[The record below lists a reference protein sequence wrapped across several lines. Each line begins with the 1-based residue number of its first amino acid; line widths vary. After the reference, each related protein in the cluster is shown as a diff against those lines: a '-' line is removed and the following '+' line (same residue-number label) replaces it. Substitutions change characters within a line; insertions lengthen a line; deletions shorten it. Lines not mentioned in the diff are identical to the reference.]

1 MSQLNAISA
10 TQAIKDRLLD
20 FCRSDHYVTDPQVD
34 QICQKIWGAPPLD
47 GGLAGHLWV
56 EAAFPP
62 RGSGITM
69 RRFVTEGNVTQR
81 LADLLDGNGA
91 FKMDWELR
99 EIQTESVR
107 AARASDGS
115 DSKPAIVVSAGTG
128 AGKTESF
135 LFPMLDE
142 LMRNP
147 RKPHAGAS
155 AIILYPM
162 NALVSD
168 QVERLTNWLR
178 GQTGLKIFH
187 FTGETPEDHRSA
199 NFEGYPEVADCC
211 FRTRQHARG
220 LETDKGKPLK
230 ELQRG
235 DQPDVIVTNYS
246 MLEYMLCRPQDAV
259 FFGENLRHIVL
270 DEAHLYTGNLAAEIT
285 LLLRR
290 LAIKSGVGS
299 ASITHYA
306 TSATLVE
313 GEVAEQKAALT
324 RFASRVFSKPE
335 SEVTVILGKKAEPLV
350 EQPNNHDPLSCP
362 DMDLQWPT
370 MPGIEEI
377 AGSDQ
382 FVVSDQVSWDLWMG
396 ALKHLL
402 PGLSTEWEE
411 PREISRFLRRALP
424 SQPVFQHLY
433 HLLYDTRIQPLDNLA
448 ASLWGESTEASR
460 EATRR
465 LLQAGAIAREEAS
478 LTPLLPNRIH
488 WSIRAPSGLFFSFA
502 HEHAPSDDQI
512 YRIGGRPV
520 GYFYSPGY
528 FARPEEDKT
537 HPLLVMRN
545 ADDGQWL
552 LTGIEQGAGLTVGL
566 EALPKSKERLES
578 LLERLSFFR
587 LFAVPGSPE
596 ATLTFDPLSGK
607 VGELGGVTLHRMVFT
622 EQERRSLRPIG
633 SDSRLQLSVIA
644 EGTLTEMP
652 TYPGNSSCWK
662 PAGGRRLLIFSDSR
676 SEAATLGPSLTGNHE
691 RQLFR
696 AVVVEGLR
704 GLGRDDTGEVSEKI
718 TQLENTLEIVPEVAR
733 AAIQREIDLLKESR
747 DSDTKGL
754 TPDEF
759 AESLKAIVRIAEFFD
774 RTEGERHSV
783 NNWSQQIFERN
794 RAEIRNTLKH
804 RLSQELARKTLWP
817 DLNLESAGFLEL
829 VYPNIDSIRPSAE
842 YLGQLANSQTR
853 ELLSKNFSSFL
864 AMLLDH
870 VRDLGG
876 ITLGD
881 DVIDA
886 EYGIGGGYIGK
897 WISLEKR
904 YKNSLLPLITT
915 RDESLLGNFTR
926 RYLTE
931 AGMTDQAPDDWKT
944 FLEMLFRELYQAVH
958 LGRIDWLEFE
968 TRQSDDQDSA
978 VSMRLKFAKLRIRQ
992 PQTLFQCEDTGQ
1004 VWPRSALGHHLR
1016 SKRSSLR
1023 MMSSD
1028 QLLLNPRIA
1037 RVHREWGDSKIFRIG
1052 LWAEEHSAQIG
1063 AKENRRLQDL
1073 FKSGIRN
1080 ILSSTTTLELGIDI
1094 GGLSGVMMG
1103 NIPPSKASY
1112 LQRAGRAGR
1121 RSDGSSLVISYSRNT
1136 PYERKVFEDFGT
1148 YLASPLREPS
1158 VFLDRKD
1165 IIRRHVHSLLFS
1177 EFFTQAYGQ
1186 GTTRGAMEAF
1196 GGIGTFTNVPLTSY
1210 WPRGEHKPDAR
1221 ERDAQAE
1228 LDSGFVWGQGSTSL
1242 AVSFELYLTAKLEA
1256 VDNDLG
1262 ESLLKLTRNTGLE
1275 SPTHEDQ
1282 KALIRTL
1289 RDKVHSRVQTWLED
1303 YNRLLAQWR
1312 SIPSDAD
1319 RAHRN
1324 LANAIH
1330 HQLKQLYATTLIEAF
1345 SDSMILPR
1353 YGFPIGLS
1361 ELKVNQGKVPRDQN
1375 QPPISAA
1382 YRLTRSASQAVR
1394 EYAPGS
1400 KILVGAKIVHS
1411 QGILK
1416 SWTGDDIPSEGMGL
1430 RAWFRWNERTGDFR
1444 YQYDR
1449 FQPQPDEPQTEITGQ
1464 GEMLFVKHGFST
1476 AASEP
1481 QQYGGSRN
1489 RVGTVLSICRPPADQ
1504 EQTTLFEDFFGVS
1517 GVRANLH
1524 VGGELL
1530 AMNSGDYE
1538 QGFAVCT
1545 KCGYTMSEVVSRNNN
1560 ENTGRQGLPKGF
1572 DWHSPIHDSNPRSY
1586 CWDRS
1591 ETFILRHLNLAAR
1604 QVCDYLEIE
1613 LPHVPGTSTD
1623 RRRIANTIC
1632 QALRLS
1638 GSRLLN
1644 IDSREMAI
1652 LRPTSGGLTRI
1663 SICDSLAGGAGHVRD
1678 LTQIAPLWWEKA
1690 IAMIQECNVTQATL
1704 SLLTADIPT
1713 REGLPDICVESALL
1727 YLASLGS
1734 LRPEPEIGEE
1744 NKPEDFDFN
1753 EVSKHLK
1760 K

>member
-1 MSQLNAISA
+1 MSQLNAITA
-10 TQAIKDRLLD
+10 TQAIKERLLD
-20 FCRSDHYVTDPQVD
+20 FCRSDHYVTDSQVD
-34 QICQKIWGAPPLD
+34 HICQAIWGAPPQD
-47 GGLAGHLWV
+47 GGLAGDLWV

-62 RGSGITM
+62 RSSRETM
-69 RRFVTEGNVTQR
+69 RKFVAEELVTKQ
-81 LADLLDGNGA
+81 LADLLDKNGA

-99 EIQTESVR
+99 EIQSESIR
-107 AARASDGS
+107 AARATDASS
-115 DSKPAIVVSAGTG
+115 SKPAIVVSAGTG

-147 RKPHAGAS
+147 RRSHAGAS

-162 NALVSD
+162 NALVTD

-187 FTGETPEDHRSA
+187 FTGETPEDHRAA

-211 FRTRQHARG
+211 YRTRQQARG
-220 LETDKGKPLK
+220 LETDKGRALD
-230 ELQRG
+230 ELHRG

-290 LAIKSGVGS
+290 LAIKSGVNS
-299 ASITHYA
+299 SSITHYA

-313 GEVAEQKAALT
+313 GEVSDQKAALT
-324 RFASRVFSKPE
+324 KFASRVFSKPE
-335 SEVTVILGKKAEPLV
+335 SEVNVILGRKAEPVV
-350 EQPNNHDPLSCP
+350 ETPDTFDPLSCP
-362 DMDLQWPT
+362 DMELSWPT
-370 MPGIEEI
+370 LPGIEEV
-377 AGSDQ
+377 AGNDR
-382 FVVSDQVSWDLWMG
+382 FVVSDQSSWKEWME
-396 ALKHLL
+396 ALGQLL
-402 PGLSTEWEE
+402 PGLSTEWDE
-411 PREISRFLRRALP
+411 PKEISRFLRRALP
-424 SQPVFQHLY
+424 SQPIFQHLY
-433 HLLYDTRIQPLDNLA
+433 HLLYSARIQPLDNLA
-448 ASLWGESTEASR
+448 ASLWGESTEFSH

-465 LLQAGAIAREEAS
+465 LLQAGAIAREEAT

-502 HEHAPSDDQI
+502 HEHAPTEAQI
-512 YRIGGRPV
+512 YRVGGAPV

-528 FARPEEDKT
+528 FTRSEEDKT
-537 HPLLVMRN
+537 HPLLVVRN

-552 LTGIEQGAGLTVGL
+552 LAGIEQGAGIIVGE
-566 EALPKSKERLES
+566 EALPKTKERLET

-587 LFAVPGSPE
+587 LSEVPGSPE
-596 ATLTFDPLSGK
+596 ATLTFSPLSGK
-607 VGELGGVTLHRMVFT
+607 VGELGGVILNRVTFT
-622 EQERRSLRPIG
+622 EQELKSLRPIG

-644 EGTLTEMP
+644 EGALTEMP
-652 TYPGNSSCWK
+652 NYPGDSSRWK

-676 SEAATLGPSLTGNHE
+676 SEAATLGPSLTSNHE

-704 GLGRDDTGEVSEKI
+704 GLGGDDSGEVSEKI
-718 TQLENTLEIVPEVAR
+718 TQLENTLELVPELAK
-733 AAIQREIDLLKESR
+733 AAIQKEIDKLQASR
-747 DSDTKGL
+747 DADTTGL
-754 TPDEF
+754 PPDEF
-759 AESLKAIVRIAEFFD
+759 VESLKSIDRIEEFFD

-783 NNWSQQIFERN
+783 DNWSQKIFERN
-794 RAEIRNTLKH
+794 RAETRKTLGH

-829 VYPNIDSIRPSAE
+829 VYPNIESVRPSPE
-842 YLGQLANSQTR
+842 YLGQLSNSRMRDQ
-853 ELLSKNFSSFL
+853 LSASFCSFL
-864 AMLLDH
+864 GMLLDH

-876 ITLGD
+876 ITLGN
-881 DVIDA
+881 DVTDA

-897 WISLEKR
+897 WVSLESR

-931 AGMTDQAPDDWKT
+931 AGMNDQAPDDWKT
-944 FLEMLFRELYQAVH
+944 CLDMLFRQLYESVQ
-958 LGRIDWLEFE
+958 LGRIDWLEFD
-968 TRQSDDQDSA
+968 TRQSDDNQIA
-978 VSMRLKFAKLRIRQ
+978 ISMRLKFAKLRIRQ

-1016 SKRSSLR
+1016 SKRSSL
-1023 MMSSD
+1023 SKIGSE

-1037 RVHREWGDSKIFRIG
+1037 RVHREWGDSEIFRIG

-1073 FKSGIRN
+1073 FKAGIRN
-1080 ILSSTTTLELGIDI
+1080 VLSSTTTLELGIDI
-1094 GGLSGVMMG
+1094 GGLSGVLMG
-1103 NIPPSKASY
+1103 NIPPGKASY

-1121 RSDGSSLVISYSRNT
+1121 RSDGSSLVISYSRNS
-1136 PYERKVFEDFGT
+1136 PYERKVFEDFGA
-1148 YLASPLREPS
+1148 YLSSRLREPS

-1196 GGIGTFTNVPLTSY
+1196 GGMGTFTNAPLTSY
-1210 WPRGEHKPDAR
+1210 WPSGENKPAER
-1221 ERDAQAE
+1221 SRDAQAD
-1228 LDSGFVWGQGSTSL
+1228 LDGAFIWGQGSASL
-1242 AVSFELYLTAKLEA
+1242 SESFERYLTAKIEDLDSSLSASILE
-1256 VDNDLG
+1256 
-1262 ESLLKLTRNTGLE
+1262 LTRGTGLE
-1275 SPTHEDQ
+1275 SPDQESQ
-1282 KALIRTL
+1282 KALIRNL
-1289 RDKVHSRVQTWLED
+1289 KDKVQSRVHTWLED
-1303 YNRLLAQWR
+1303 YTRLLNQWQ
-1312 SIPSDAD
+1312 SIPGNAD

-1324 LANAIH
+1324 LANAFH

-1361 ELKVNQGKVPRDQN
+1361 ELKVNMGKVPRDQN
-1375 QPPISAA
+1375 SPPVSAA
-1382 YRLTRSASQAVR
+1382 YRLNRSASQAVR

-1400 KILVGAKIVHS
+1400 KILVGSKIVHS

-1449 FQPQPDEPQTEITGQ
+1449 FQSQPGETQQEITSQ

-1481 QQYGGSRN
+1481 PQYGGSRN
-1489 RVGTVLSICRPPADQ
+1489 RVGDVLSICRPPEDPD
-1504 EQTTLFEDFFGVS
+1504 QTTRFEAFFGVS
-1517 GVRANLH
+1517 GVRARLH

-1530 AMNSGDYE
+1530 ALNSGDYE

-1560 ENTGRQGLPKGF
+1560 VNTGRQGLPRGF

-1613 LPHVPGTSTD
+1613 LPAVPGTKTD
-1623 RRRIANTIC
+1623 RRRIANTIS
-1632 QALRLS
+1632 QSLRLS
-1638 GSRLLN
+1638 GARMLN
-1644 IDSREMAI
+1644 IDSRELSN
-1652 LRPTSGGLTRI
+1652 LRPTSGSLTRI

-1678 LTQIAPLWWEKA
+1678 LSIVAPEWWAEAVK
-1690 IAMIQECNVTQATL
+1690 MIRSGNVTQATL

-1713 REGLPDICVESALL
+1713 WEGLPDICIESTIE
-1727 YLASLGS
+1727 YLNRLGS
-1734 LRPEPEIGEE
+1734 GTPPPDTENRVDLEE
-1744 NKPEDFDFN
+1744 FDMAA
-1753 EVSKHLK
+1753 VSKHLK